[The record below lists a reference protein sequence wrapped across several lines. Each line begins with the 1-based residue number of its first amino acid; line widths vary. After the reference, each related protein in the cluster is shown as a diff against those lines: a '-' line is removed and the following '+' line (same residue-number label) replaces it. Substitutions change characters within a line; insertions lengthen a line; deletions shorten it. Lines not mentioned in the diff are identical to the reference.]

1 MTATAPHYELFDHT
15 ADMGI
20 RVRAPTL
27 AGLIAPATEG
37 LYAVIGRV
45 VAVDV
50 RDASGECAA
59 SGKRAAAEGA
69 ARAGPAMRTFELHG
83 DDPALLLR
91 DYLGEVL
98 HIFDV
103 EHRRL
108 IDVQVAEFT
117 PQRLVVTAEARPI
130 DEGRSALE
138 REVKAVT
145 YHELAIRPVAGGY
158 EATYIVDI

>member
-1 MTATAPHYELFDHT
+1 MTGTAPHYELFDHT

-37 LYAVIGRV
+37 LYAAIGEV
-45 VAVDV
+45 VAAD
-50 RDASGECAA
+50 RSIERGERASDNVA
-59 SGKRAAAEGA
+59 
-69 ARAGPAMRTFELHG
+69 PARTFDLHG
-83 DDPALLLR
+83 DDAELLLR

-130 DEGRSALE
+130 DEARSALE

>member
-1 MTATAPHYELFDHT
+1 MSLKPHYELFDHT

-20 RVRAPTL
+20 RVLAPTL
-27 AGLIAPATEG
+27 AELIAPATEG
-37 LYAVIGRV
+37 LYAVIGKV
-45 VAVDV
+45 VAADARDV
-50 RDASGECAA
+50 AG
-59 SGKRAAAEGA
+59 EGA
-69 ARAGPAMRTFELHG
+69 PGDRPATAQDGIKGEPATRTFEIVG

-98 HIFDV
+98 HVFDV

-108 IDVQVAEFT
+108 TDVRAREFT
-117 PQRLVVTAEARPI
+117 ARRLVVTGECRPI
-130 DEGRSALE
+130 DETRSVLA